1 MPTCWT
7 AQSVIRLYPDM
18 RTIPA
23 MQKSLFVGSLLLL
36 GLFLA
41 QTDAAQ
47 RGALQ
52 PGPKQLIAHRGASGY
67 APEHTVAS
75 YDLAI
80 TQKADF
86 VEPDLAISKDGV
98 LICLHDD
105 TLERTTNIKD
115 VFPDRYSRE
124 AVGRNGAKQWIA
136 NDFTVAEI
144 KQLDAGIWRDPKFKG
159 QRVPTWEEMAALVR
173 GKAGLYPELK
183 SPPLYTKRG
192 LDMVKIFVASVKKMG
207 LERPD
212 SLKATPVIIQSFD
225 EPSVRRVAIEL
236 PTIPRVFLT
245 EKDEDVTDPRL
256 RELAAFATGI
266 APEKHVIARHPDMV
280 GRAHALG
287 LTVTSW
293 TFRADEK
300 TEYPSVRDE
309 MSQYLYTWGIDAL
322 FTNNPDQ
329 FPRLR
334 LNVQ

>member
-1 MPTCWT
+1 
-7 AQSVIRLYPDM
+7 
-18 RTIPA
+18 
-23 MQKSLFVGSLLLL
+23 MQKSLFVGSLLL

-41 QTDAAQ
+41 QTEAIQ

-52 PGPKQLIAHRGASGY
+52 PAPKQLIAHRGASGY

-75 YDLAI
+75 YETAI
-80 TQKADF
+80 SQKADF

-124 AVGRNGAKQWIA
+124 STGRNGARQWIA

-144 KQLDAGIWRDPKFKG
+144 KQLDAGSWRDAKFKG

-173 GKAGLYPELK
+173 GKAGVYPELK
-183 SPPLYTKRG
+183 SPPLYTKRS

-225 EPSVRRVAIEL
+225 EPSVRRVASEL

-245 EKDEDVTDPRL
+245 ERDEDVTDARL

-280 GRAHALG
+280 SRAHALG

-309 MSQYLYTWGIDAL
+309 MSQYLYKWGIDAL

-329 FPRLR
+329 FPRR
-334 LNVQ
+334 P

>member
-1 MPTCWT
+1 
-7 AQSVIRLYPDM
+7 
-18 RTIPA
+18 
-23 MQKSLFVGSLLLL
+23 MQKSLFVGSLLFL

-41 QTDAAQ
+41 QTDATQ

-52 PGPKQLIAHRGASGY
+52 PAPKQLIAHRGASGY

-75 YDLAI
+75 YEMAI
-80 TQKADF
+80 AQKADF

-124 AVGRNGAKQWIA
+124 TVGRNGAKQWIA

-144 KQLDAGIWRDPKFKG
+144 KQLDAGSWRDPKFKG

-173 GKAGLYPELK
+173 GKAGVYPELK
-183 SPPLYTKRG
+183 SPPLYAKRG
-192 LDMVKIFVASVKKMG
+192 LDMEKIFVASVKKMG
-207 LERPD
+207 LERPE
-212 SLKATPVIIQSFD
+212 SLKSTPVIIQSFD
-225 EPSVRRVAIEL
+225 EPSVRRVAVDL

-245 EKDEDVTDPRL
+245 ERDEDVTDARL
-256 RELAAFATGI
+256 RELATFATGI

-300 TEYPSVRDE
+300 TEYASVRDE
-309 MSQYLYTWGIDAL
+309 MSQYLFKWGIDAL

-334 LNVQ
+334 LDVR